1 MTTFAYDYQ
10 NQYTRGWVR
19 AVFDPLA
26 KKPLNS
32 VDDAKAELTE
42 VARKW
47 ATGTDLRLVEI
58 AGDETETYPK
68 VTAKGCRGPLPNNK

>member
-19 AVFDPLA
+19 AEFGDTDPAPATEDEASAALA
-26 KKPLNS
+26 IA
-32 VDDAKAELTE
+32 AKS
-42 VARKW
+42 W
-47 ATGTDLRLVEI
+47 ASGTSLRLVAI
-58 AGDETETYPK
+58 ADDETETYPK